1 MGYNICKECG
11 MLFMQIEM
19 HNYICPSCQ
28 KKEIEEISKV
38 TEFLRNNPRST
49 GTAIS
54 LSTGISTEKIKK
66 WIIEEKISINGN
78 LGLASCKI
86 CQKPVLNGKLCDQ
99 CKSKFLMEYNNAGIK
114 DAEEDAQ
121 DRKGSMHF
129 IGKRSSL

>member
-19 HNYICPSCQ
+19 HNFICPSCQ

-86 CQKPVLNGKLCDQ
+86 YKKPVEITNRIKTKWHNGKLQ
-99 CKSKFLMEYNNAGIK
+99 KNHMGFLKIVKA
-114 DAEEDAQ
+114 
-121 DRKGSMHF
+121 
-129 IGKRSSL
+129 